1 MRTEPARNGC
11 YAFSMLTA
19 SARLLSLLS
28 LLQSRPHWGG
38 GMLAERMGIHPRTLR
53 RDIDRLRQL
62 GYPIHASTG
71 VAGGYAF
78 RPGRAL
84 PPLLLDDEEA
94 LAAAIALRTAVTGT
108 ISGIEHTAIT
118 ALVKIEQAM
127 PPRLR
132 PRLEAL
138 RSAILPTDQIG
149 PLVDAG
155 RLTALAAACRDQLQ
169 LAFEYIDRTG
179 QLSSRQVEPQGVV
192 HTDRRWYL
200 VAWDPARDDWRT
212 FRIDRITSTPVVGAH
227 FAPRAGP
234 GEGDLRQWVAQA
246 LSLGQY
252 PDEARIILHA
262 PLAALRQ
269 QIPASAGVLEVVDA
283 GRCLLRC
290 GANPLGSVI
299 YWLLAM
305 DLEFEVLGPPA
316 LIERLRQTAER
327 VARSLTQR
335 PADAE
340 PMPTGD

>member
-1 MRTEPARNGC
+1 
-11 YAFSMLTA
+11 MLTA

-28 LLQSRPHWGG
+28 LLQSRPHWSGAA
-38 GMLAERMGIHPRTLR
+38 LAERMAIHPRTLR

-78 RPGRAL
+78 RAGRAL

-94 LAAAIALRTAVTGT
+94 VAAAIALRTAVTGT
-108 ISGIEHTAIT
+108 ISGIEQTAIT

-155 RLTALAAACRDQLQ
+155 RLTTLAAACRDQVQ
-169 LAFEYIDRTG
+169 LAFAYTDREG
-179 QLSSRQVEPQGVV
+179 QPSSRQVEPQGVV

-200 VAWDPARDDWRT
+200 VAWDCLRADWRT
-212 FRIDRITSTPVVGAH
+212 FRIDRIASAPVVGAH

-234 GEGDLRQWVAQA
+234 GDGDLRRWVARS

-269 QIPASAGVLEVVDA
+269 RIPASAGVLEVVD
-283 GRCLLRC
+283 GQRCLLRC
-290 GANPLGSVI
+290 GANPMGSVI

-305 DLEFEVLGPPA
+305 DLEFEVLGPSA
-316 LIERLRQTAER
+316 LIERLRETGER
-327 VARSLTQR
+327 VARSLTQH
-335 PADAE
+335 AAE
-340 PMPTGD
+340 AAPMPGRA

>member
-1 MRTEPARNGC
+1 
-11 YAFSMLTA
+11 MLTA

-28 LLQSRPHWGG
+28 LLQSRPHWSGTA
-38 GMLAERMGIHPRTLR
+38 LAERMEIHPRTLR

-71 VAGGYAF
+71 VAGGYGF
-78 RPGRAL
+78 RAGHAL
-84 PPLLLDDEEA
+84 PPRLLDDEEA

-108 ISGIEHTAIT
+108 ISGIEQTAIT

-155 RLTALAAACRDQLQ
+155 RLTTLAAACRDQVQ
-169 LAFEYIDRTG
+169 LAFAYTDREG
-179 QLSSRQVEPQGVV
+179 QPSSRQVEPQGVV

-200 VAWDPARDDWRT
+200 VAWDCLRADWRT
-212 FRIDRITSTPVVGAH
+212 FRIDRIAGAPVVGAH

-234 GEGDLRQWVAQA
+234 GDGDLRRWVARS

-262 PLAALRQ
+262 PLAALPQR
-269 QIPASAGVLEVVDA
+269 IPASAGVLQVRD
-283 GRCLLRC
+283 GQRRLLRC
-290 GANPLGSVI
+290 GAGRKSV
-299 YWLLAM
+299 
-305 DLEFEVLGPPA
+305 V
-316 LIERLRQTAER
+316 
-327 VARSLTQR
+327 
-335 PADAE
+335 
-340 PMPTGD
+340 

>member
-11 YAFSMLTA
+11 YAFLMLTA

-84 PPLLLDDEEA
+84 PPLLLDDDEA

-108 ISGIEHTAIT
+108 ISGIEQTAIT

-179 QLSSRQVEPQGVV
+179 QPSSRQVEPQGVV
-192 HTDRRWYL
+192 HIDRRWYL
-200 VAWDPARDDWRT
+200 VAWDPARVDWRT

-234 GEGDLRQWVAQA
+234 GDGDLRQWVARS

-269 QIPASAGVLEVVDA
+269 RIPASAGVLEGVDDQ
-283 GRCLLRC
+283 RCLLRC
-290 GANPLGSVI
+290 GANPTGSVI

-316 LIERLRQTAER
+316 LIDRLRAAGER
-327 VARSLTQR
+327 VARSLTPGTADAAPT
-335 PADAE
+335 PADV
-340 PMPTGD
+340 

>member
-11 YAFSMLTA
+11 YALPMLTA

-28 LLQSRPHWGG
+28 LLQSRPHWSGAT
-38 GMLAERMGIHPRTLR
+38 LAERMQIHPRALR

-78 RPGRAL
+78 RAGRAL

-94 LAAAIALRTAVTGT
+94 LTAAIALRTAVTGT
-108 ISGIEHTAIT
+108 ISGIEQTAIT

-155 RLTALAAACRDQLQ
+155 RLTTLAAACRDQVQ
-169 LAFEYIDRTG
+169 LAFEYTDREG
-179 QLSSRQVEPQGVV
+179 QPSSRQVEPQGVV

-200 VAWDPARDDWRT
+200 VAWDCLRADWRT
-212 FRIDRITSTPVVGAH
+212 FRIDRIASAPVVGAH

-234 GEGDLRQWVAQA
+234 GDGDLRRWVARS

-269 QIPASAGVLEVVDA
+269 RIPASAGVLEVVD
-283 GRCLLRC
+283 GQRCLLRC
-290 GANPLGSVI
+290 GANPMGSVI

-305 DLEFEVLGPPA
+305 DLEFEVLGRPE
-316 LIERLRQTAER
+316 LIERLRETGER
-327 VARSLTQR
+327 VARSLAQH
-335 PADAE
+335 AAE
-340 PMPTGD
+340 AAPIPGSA